1 MMDCRSCPM
10 YEFVIKLNKL
20 GITDKDIIAL
30 EFLSKYLDIRT
41 EEIKRK
47 KDGLLKNNIGSP
59 IG

>member
-1 MMDCRSCPM
+1 M